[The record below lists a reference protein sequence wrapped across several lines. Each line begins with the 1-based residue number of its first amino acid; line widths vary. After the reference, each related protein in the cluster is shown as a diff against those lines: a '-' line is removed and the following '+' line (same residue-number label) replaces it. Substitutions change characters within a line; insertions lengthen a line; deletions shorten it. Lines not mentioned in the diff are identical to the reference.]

1 MLSLYIKEN
10 HMGEIKRHFS
20 EDEEEIIAIGEVILL
35 IFIKLGLVGLVVYF
49 VFNILSVLRP

>member
-1 MLSLYIKEN
+1 
-10 HMGEIKRHFS
+10 MGEIKRHFS

-49 VFNILSVLRP
+49 VFNILSVLRPWHSINLMYSK